1 MDKKQN
7 APAGNVQV
15 CYNIIGK
22 VRMVKN
28 SSVAKECALCG
39 TMLAPG
45 SDVSICR
52 ECLKCADCCVGLE
65 KLDS

>member
-1 MDKKQN
+1 
-7 APAGNVQV
+7 
-15 CYNIIGK
+15 
-22 VRMVKN
+22 MVKN